1 MLPAQVHEVEN
12 GFPADKWSVSM
23 IESIFFKSE
32 TQRYAFEKDKNSLSD
47 TVKGNHFSKWVKAE
61 NKIEYN

>member
-1 MLPAQVHEVEN
+1 
-12 GFPADKWSVSM
+12 M

>member
-1 MLPAQVHEVEN
+1 
-12 GFPADKWSVSM
+12 M

-47 TVKGNHFSKWVKAE
+47 TVEGNHFSKWVKAE